1 MFSRDLHAAAAAAA
15 AAAAN
20 FRISKKEPPICQNGY
35 TL

>member
-1 MFSRDLHAAAAAAA
+1 MFSRDLHAAAA